1 MRPADTW
8 KDYELLDAT
17 DGNRLERWGET
28 ILIRPDPQVVWKT
41 PKQSPLW
48 AKADAVYHRSNQ
60 GGGEWEYKRR
70 LPEKW
75 KIHCGEGDDRLT
87 LIVSPTGFKHTG
99 VFPEQAVN
107 WAWYQQKIRAAGRPV
122 KVLNLFGYT
131 GGATL
136 ACAAAGATVCHV
148 DASKGIVAWGKD
160 GQAPCPAAWPTSP
173 SAGWWTTA
181 PGFVARES
189 AAATPMT
196 ASSWPPPSYGRGPG
210 GEIWKLE
217 DCIYD
222 LISQCEE
229 VLSDKPLFFAVNSYT
244 TGLSPAVMEYMLTPR
259 WYPGLAARPAAMRS
273 ACRCPPPAAWCP
285 AVPRPSGKNKRK
297 RPRPLSQTLRVCQL
311 SQRESLWREGQL
323 SGFAKGSPLGRA
335 GASAPGGK
343 AAENKQAVNFQQNGV
358 QPLSEER
365 TTRRENK

>member
-28 ILIRPDPQVVWKT
+28 LLIRPDPQVVWKT

-48 AKADAVYHRSNQ
+48 AKADAIYHRSNQ
-60 GGGEWEYKRR
+60 GGGEWEYRRR

-75 KIHCGEGDDRLT
+75 KISCGEGEDKLT

-107 WAWYQQKIRAAGRPV
+107 WAWYQQKIRAANRPV

-160 GQAPCPAAWPTSP
+160 NAVASSLTDKPIRWLVDDCAK
-173 SAGWWTTA
+173 
-181 PGFVARES
+181 FVAREKRRGN
-189 AAATPMT
+189 TYDGIIMD
-196 ASSWPPPSYGRGPG
+196 PPSYGRGPG
-210 GEIWKLE
+210 GETGSWRIA
-217 DCIYD
+217 
-222 LISQCEE
+222 S
-229 VLSDKPLFFAVNSYT
+229 T
-244 TGLSPAVMEYMLTPR
+244 TSSASVKRCSAIPRCSLRSTATPPVCPRQSWSICSRPR
-259 WYPGLAARPAAMRS
+259 WCPALAEKPAATRS
-273 ACRCPPPAAWCP
+273 VCRCLPPAAWCP
-285 AVPRPSGKNKRK
+285 AAPPRFGKNESKI
-297 RPRPLSQTLRVCQL
+297 LSQSR
-311 SQRESLWREGQL
+311 R
-323 SGFAKGSPLGRA
+323 
-335 GASAPGGK
+335 
-343 AAENKQAVNFQQNGV
+343 
-358 QPLSEER
+358 QP
-365 TTRRENK
+365 